1 MTGRERLH
9 VIIIKIIK
17 SMGRKTF
24 FFTIFNVTLVVVV
37 VDGGGDTS
45 EMNSRLSI
53 GAATKS
59 FSEIHT
65 QSWHKNKS
73 NNNNN
78 N

>member
-1 MTGRERLH
+1 
-9 VIIIKIIK
+9 
-17 SMGRKTF
+17 MGRKTF
-24 FFTIFNVTLVVVV
+24 FFTIFVVPLIVVVVV

-53 GAATKS
+53 EAATKS